1 MAQVSTEGIR
11 ETNREISNAVHILRS
26 VARETS
32 SKCSAIKGYASEL
45 NGYKGARVKESIY
58 TAGLKDTPGQSLTK
72 YKYYRIFE
80 IDTGNIADIAN
91 NLSQRADEV
100 YETVA
105 KILAKVSDIDGIA
118 EAIEVYI
125 EKVQS
130 VLGDNISAKALGAA
144 SLAIGQEGIAKA
156 NLAKSS
162 DDLKHRNFI
171 DYETFKNDANF
182 SSGKLSFELQEDG
195 SYAVK
200 SNGQLT
206 GYYTSG
212 LTAAL
217 YLDTVRTVMTAN
229 GEEVA
234 ALPHNKSNTISET
247 ISSAVENAADRF
259 KNTKGKADNGEEVAD
274 LPHVETQDESE
285 EANGIQVT
293 YSNLDD
299 LTSEVSANRK
309 LNSNDSDAQRLVSRI
324 SNHKDYL
331 IPSGKKLYSEDGTLI
346 ASAGDTVSF
355 DEDNNNFVIKDNTG
369 ALRNLSNYN
378 VDELIK
384 GKLSS
389 VLSTTEK
396 TK

>member
-32 SKCSAIKGYASEL
+32 SKCAVIKGYASEL
-45 NGYKGARVKESIY
+45 NGSNGARVKESIH
-58 TAGLKDTPGQSLTK
+58 TIGLTEPSPSTTK
-72 YKYYRIFE
+72 STITTYKCYNTFDIN
-80 IDTGNIADIAN
+80 TGNIVDVAN
-91 NLSQRADEV
+91 SLAQRADEV

-144 SLAIGQEGIAKA
+144 SLAIGQDGIAKA
-156 NLAKSS
+156 NLAKSG

-182 SSGKLSFELQEDG
+182 SSGKLSFELQKDG
-195 SYAVK
+195 SYLVK
-200 SNGQLT
+200 SNGEST

-217 YLDTVRTVMTAN
+217 YLDTIRTVMTAN

-234 ALPHNKSNTISET
+234 DLPHNKSNTISET
-247 ISSAVENAADRF
+247 ISSAVENAVDRF
-259 KNTKGKADNGEEVAD
+259 KNTKGKAETVATIVNEK
-274 LPHVETQDESE
+274 LAETNVNNQ
-285 EANGIQVT
+285 
-293 YSNLDD
+293 
-299 LTSEVSANRK
+299 
-309 LNSNDSDAQRLVSRI
+309 DSDNSGNNQVVYSSFSDSSESYVQEKFASTNSDDKEFIANI
-324 SNHKDYL
+324 SNHQDYSIPEGKNLCSEYGSVIAVSGDTLSFDGKNYIVKSSSGDLDRISYSLDYL
-331 IPSGKKLYSEDGTLI
+331 AKT
-346 ASAGDTVSF
+346 
-355 DEDNNNFVIKDNTG
+355 NFSDI
-369 ALRNLSNYN
+369 S
-378 VDELIK
+378 
-384 GKLSS
+384 
-389 VLSTTEK
+389 
-396 TK
+396 